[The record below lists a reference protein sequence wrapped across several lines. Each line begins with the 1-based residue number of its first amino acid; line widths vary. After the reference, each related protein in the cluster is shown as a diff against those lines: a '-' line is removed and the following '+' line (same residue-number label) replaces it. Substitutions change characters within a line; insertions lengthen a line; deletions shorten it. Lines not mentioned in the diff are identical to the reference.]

1 MEIWTYPKI
10 VPPINIPLYIVSW
23 AFWEI
28 GVESMRFTDFG
39 SLGIRLFFMFLIVT
53 MVWIDLGICSVV
65 NMS

>member
-1 MEIWTYPKI
+1 
-10 VPPINIPLYIVSW
+10 
-23 AFWEI
+23 
-28 GVESMRFTDFG
+28 MRFTDFG